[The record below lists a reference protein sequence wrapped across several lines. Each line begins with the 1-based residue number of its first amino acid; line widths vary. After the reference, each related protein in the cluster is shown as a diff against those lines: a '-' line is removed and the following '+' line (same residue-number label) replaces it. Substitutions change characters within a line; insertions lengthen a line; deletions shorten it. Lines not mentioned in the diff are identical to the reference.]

1 MNWLQRTKDAQK
13 KTAALFSDMQH
24 ISRYGPE
31 QLCTNIK
38 FCFKTFVEWPFISCI
53 QVVIIIT
60 LIIIIIMI
68 IIIMI
73 IIIII
78 NNNFNN
84 VSFLNI

>member
-1 MNWLQRTKDAQK
+1 MHRKRQQLYSQTCNTSAG
-13 KTAALFSDMQH
+13 
-24 ISRYGPE
+24 IGPE

-60 LIIIIIMI
+60 LIIIII
-68 IIIMI
+68 IIMI
-73 IIIII
+73 IILII